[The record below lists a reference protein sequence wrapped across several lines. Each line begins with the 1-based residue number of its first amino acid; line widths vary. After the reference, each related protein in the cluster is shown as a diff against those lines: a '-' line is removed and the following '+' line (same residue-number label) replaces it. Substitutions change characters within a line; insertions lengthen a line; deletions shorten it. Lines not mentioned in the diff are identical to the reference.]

1 MKQLILDAGPLI
13 ALFYQKDSYHQS
25 AIKGFIE
32 LNQNKTQLIT
42 PIPIIFEVYK
52 WLLHRGGNL
61 LAKKTLSVMENSLY
75 SVTLEDEDIKKLYL
89 MIQSLTDWEG
99 SLEDATVILISQKY
113 NSPIWTLNYR
123 DFSRFKNL
131 NFWNPQE

>member
-1 MKQLILDAGPLI
+1 LKQLILDAGPLI
-13 ALFYQKDSYHQS
+13 ALFYQKDSYHQL
-25 AIKGFIE
+25 AIKGFRS
-32 LNQNKTQLIT
+32 LNQNKTQLIA

-75 SVTLEDEDIKKLYL
+75 SVTLEGEDIKKLYL